1 MWKPRNECQPG
12 PASAAPP
19 AWPPQRDCGRVTRFK
34 VDRCQYAINN
44 PIPIQHW
51 SVPPS
56 CLEYQSFNLQYASSG
71 GARRRPSSRTRARGR
86 ICVKIQ
92 SSQVNKQLLLPVR
105 KTRAVRFVRLL
116 QEWRTGGGDEPPP
129 IPPHLLSA
137 SPMAGDAGTHS
148 SLYKCGWEFGK
159 YQSLY
164 TKGMHRFKTCQ
175 DHGKDVF

>member
-1 MWKPRNECQPG
+1 MSANQVL
-12 PASAAPP
+12 PAPLLLPDPLRGIVGEWQGSRWIDASMPLIIPSPYSIDQSHRP
-19 AWPPQRDCGRVTRFK
+19 AWNINRFIYSTQAVEEQEGGPP
-34 VDRCQYAINN
+34 I
-44 PIPIQHW
+44 
-51 SVPPS
+51 
-56 CLEYQSFNLQYASSG
+56 
-71 GARRRPSSRTRARGR
+71 ARAHARGR
-86 ICVKIQ
+86 ICVKVQ

-105 KTRAVRFVRLL
+105 ETRVVRFVRLL

-159 YQSLY
+159 YQSLH

-175 DHGKDVF
+175 DHEKDVF